1 MSSDGS
7 TPGEIVVLVRPRY
20 ADYRPVMGKEGRK
33 PGLPVL
39 GQPPPAPEERAD
51 AARNRARILD
61 AARRLMAQKP
71 ISEVCMDEV
80 AAEAGVGKGTLYR
93 RFADRAALC
102 HALLDSEAVVLQ
114 QRVLAGFDLP
124 ADSPWLLRLDH
135 LFDALIDFTSK
146 NAMLLSEAHAFERE
160 RDRFE
165 HPAHHWQRQTVSL
178 YLRQAVAAGELGP
191 LEYETTADFLLAP
204 IDPDLLRFHLERG
217 RSLNEL
223 KVHFRA
229 FARSA
234 IGARPPLHR
243 L

>member
-1 MSSDGS
+1 M
-7 TPGEIVVLVRPRY
+7 
-20 ADYRPVMGKEGRK
+20 AKEGHK

-114 QRVLAGFDLP
+114 QRVLAGFDLRED
-124 ADSPWLLRLDH
+124 APWLLRLQR
-135 LFDALIDFTSK
+135 LFEALIDFTVK
-146 NAMLLSEAHAFERE
+146 NALLLSEAHAYEKTH
-160 RDRFE
+160 DRYG
-165 HPAHHWQRQTVSL
+165 HPAHHWQRQTVML
-178 YLRQAVAAGELGP
+178 YLRQAVAANELKAV
-191 LEYETTADFLLAP
+191 EYEMTADFLLAP
-204 IDPDLLRFHLERG
+204 IDPDLLRFHLGRG
-217 RSLNEL
+217 RSIQEL
-223 KVHFRA
+223 KTQFLS
-229 FARSA
+229 FANSA
-234 IGARPPLHR
+234 IGVPRPGPHLI
-243 L
+243 